1 MPWPE
6 KGNPNML
13 LWQAILPNKQQQCR
27 PNLSRLNLDMFDWKT
42 FPLQFSTCNEV
53 VKIFYQFHETR
64 HAVYSNASLSVSPS
78 FAWKKNNNN
87 NIILLSLSDGFDRFF
102 IMVQFVFAQFQT
114 QPKSFKLV
122 LTQGLIQLVGVRNER
137 QSRPSLKKQRRN
149 AFRYPS
155 KELAGSRLLF
165 SIINV
170 AGRSSL
176 ESIRAHFGIYILG
189 NKRKIWHLASNLVIL
204 DRLKAAIFTWRY
216 VDLEISF
223 HLRFVKKIIIDIRL
237 LRDSYAYIFRQ
248 GRVSSVTN
256 ASLV

>member
-1 MPWPE
+1 M
-6 KGNPNML
+6 KKK
-13 LWQAILPNKQQQCR
+13 KQ
-27 PNLSRLNLDMFDWKT
+27 
-42 FPLQFSTCNEV
+42 
-53 VKIFYQFHETR
+53 
-64 HAVYSNASLSVSPS
+64 
-78 FAWKKNNNN
+78 KK

-155 KELAGSRLLF
+155 KELARSRLLF

-237 LRDSYAYIFRQ
+237 LRHSYAYIFRQ